1 MQRKIFLLLF
11 LASQAGADG
20 TDVTNNLFSDLGPL
34 LALFGETFAQQFLRE
49 SFTWLDHIIF
59 AMAPLGIITAIIG
72 AIRVGGPPQL
82 KALIGRARE
91 NRASAELDFMSS
103 TSHEVSELWNGHSI
117 VRTMGKGE
125 VKQILFLKGRDPTE
139 KFGLF
144 TLSDPEILK
153 HMTKKVRLGPVS
165 SFELEMTRSML
176 SKAYSDPLIDILKE
190 LWRNKTQELW
200 KRTSVS
206 KSPNNDS
213 HNNMSGGTNSKEGHF
228 KNDGLDRAPNIS
240 LNIHPKQN
248 RRELFV
254 AAVLGIILQAG
265 VIIFS
270 AFVAYDNRFGAAVGG
285 RPSAYAFPTLASGTA
300 VLVIGMGICASV
312 IGESTHES
320 VWELAD
326 GNVTTQRVEG
336 NHQPKFKDSSEDVET
351 GGANDSHNYHKH
363 LWRRVFGVFFKI
375 PMKDGERKTRS
386 SFEGHKP
393 NAKKGD
399 SESRKFLVFWLQ
411 QRFVV
416 SDQTFDS
423 YMLMARMEKELI
435 MTSCRG
441 DKQSLG
447 AESSHPIIEDSSNKT
462 GASQTSSLQIQPP
475 NTVSNRS
482 ARSSHSCS
490 MTSKTQNPPLPS
502 KQIPPYESTSK
513 WINTLCIIGT
523 STGIIGFILQ
533 FEGFRGISW
542 VCSIAQ
548 LVAISIMTV
557 VRAII
562 RRGMLDKPIAQ
573 KIPEKFEIDWLA
585 LRIGN
590 DDKYLSDLSK
600 STARHT
606 DMPPCHSSWK
616 ICSQINPTV
625 QVTSGFM
632 PITNESIVQEI
643 VTVRKRIDELTAE
656 RVLGPSELPTPRITN
671 VCAGSR
677 EIPVQVEP
685 NTSDSTIPESYDP
698 IQGSG
703 AAPEALIRECLQILT
718 TWEKPTASWDPAK
731 NEPMMQKCVRIRKRL
746 QELTDWWETNEKC
759 FKGQK
764 VLNVRNR
771 LRQLTGW
778 SDPVI
783 KANAASVASAIEKTM
798 SSFKEWPGSTFHW
811 LIDVKIGKGEYTAT
825 QKIQLHATKT
835 EKGNLK
841 GNLWSVSA
849 EDIESILS
857 LWMYHLS
864 DDHQSGNRAQ
874 NSTENIARDIHS
886 FQRVIGPL
894 RSTLKRD
901 VAWWAGIESAEA
913 LGEFSWDGK
922 NDTQCL
928 SMGFDLPAE
937 VDHNKIAKGAYSP
950 KFSYYAMIASVS
962 KEKFLA
968 QHIFSTFLWAIVNFL
983 PLSERGNKHPT
994 EVVLPG
1000 NDELRLNEEHP
1011 NWNSL
1016 RLTNKKIKQMTKAVE
1031 SSGLG
1036 TLEDA
1041 NLLIIPPLSYSDK
1054 LPNED
1059 IVDVVRKNA
1068 KDNELGYR
1076 DSACNL
1082 YRKLLILCDDLPPE
1096 GNFVYK
1102 VVSTTVDFLVTATSA
1117 SETKKYMETSD
1128 VKLEKSKRKLVA
1140 VLRSNHKTCLYMLQS
1155 LYAKQG
1161 RLKNFGKAGLLD
1173 DKTKDKV
1180 KISARN
1186 GQTILHKEVI
1196 EDNKFSLNG
1205 GHMSQFVGAADI
1217 LGWTPLHYAVI
1228 YSLEAVQKLVEKG
1241 EDLVNRCDL
1250 AGRTPLHYAVMKQK
1264 VDSKQVNAEEI
1275 IKKLLFANAIPS
1287 QGRDGLVPLHWA
1299 VKTGNIGA
1307 TKQLLES
1314 QLHVKTLNFKDY
1326 SDMTPFHFAALGGNP
1341 EIVEILLKKIVN
1353 AQDLNAQN
1361 RLGRTALHVAVKG
1374 INTDGS
1380 SNRAKIIEMLI
1391 DKEASVEIKDKD
1403 DKKALDVAV
1412 EMEQKMKSP
1421 PLPRPDLDGEPS
1433 HHVDDSGGTLESEH
1447 RDNPDNSNSKVGVD
1461 EKAKK
1466 SKNAGKAEIPSK
1478 EEQLASVIKSLLKQE
1493 NLTVN
1498 GGKLLLWAVKNNF
1511 KTPFEFLIDSKE
1523 IAVDISQLKTDNG
1536 RSILHL
1542 AVHAKS
1548 DTMIESILERWRP
1561 SNSSSPSKPSSYI
1574 DLADDYGLTALM
1586 LAVSQGYEPGV
1597 KKLLAAGVDKDLRDM
1612 NGRTALSWGAERG
1625 QLDILNQFI
1634 KSGVTL
1640 KNEPVTKDSPM
1651 FIAVENGK
1659 HEAIELFLANGADSN
1674 EVDPDGDN
1682 VLSYAVTCGYTEC
1695 VKVLIDHG
1703 ADLEKRNSTYEQ
1715 TALSV
1720 AAWKGNLE
1728 MVKLLLT
1735 FGARLEAQDT
1745 DGWTPLIWALNFEHP
1760 KVVMFL
1766 LGEEVKSALNKDQYM
1781 EQLHPAMS
1789 LAYNT
1794 GDGDL
1799 MNLLLDLGVDPN
1811 VQEAVSGSTALIEA
1825 SRRGFL
1831 RNVELLLRNGVD
1843 INAMDDTGETPISL
1857 AIRYEFNEITKCL
1870 LGPEANIEMT
1880 NGAKETPL
1888 LSAARYDNEIIT
1900 GLLLDRGA
1908 NTNIASNTGETPLLW
1923 ATRNGNEIIT
1933 KLLLEKEA
1941 LVNTANNSN
1950 ETPLSLAVLNRNL
1963 DSIKLLLSKGA
1974 DIEQEWGS
1982 YERNCLLQAI
1992 YAEDEELVLLLLES
2006 GAKPKREQKHTRNA
2020 LQEAIW
2026 WRAENIVD
2034 HLLSFGASAESKD
2047 MQGRTAIQFAA
2058 QIGAYS
2064 ILRKLFRESSEGL
2077 NLLGPT
2083 FHDLQDRDLI
2093 HHTFVSGSMDMISY
2107 LIVRF
2112 SPNEH
2117 DYHRKDINGWTPL
2130 HWAAQA
2136 GDLEV
2141 VKMLLG
2147 LDFHPDVKE
2156 LESIKNWT
2164 PRQIAS
2170 YNKHNEIVEFLK
2182 PFSSSDEVLPSAGMS
2197 HGSLVCDGCN
2207 CKMRGFR
2214 FHCQNCEDFDFCEK
2228 CKVTSDATHPNH
2240 EFDEIGPKRETEP
2253 EQEVSR
2259 QQEIGLEQD
2268 DSSSENQSA
2277 YEDSVKDDV
2286 AT

>member
-11 LASQAGADG
+11 LASRAGADG

-103 TSHEVSELWNGHSI
+103 TSHEVSELWNGHTV

-125 VKQILFLKGRDPTE
+125 VKQILFLKGRGPTE

-144 TLSDPEILK
+144 TLSDPEILR
-153 HMTKKVRLGPVS
+153 HMTR
-165 SFELEMTRSML
+165 
-176 SKAYSDPLIDILKE
+176 KAYSDPLIDILKE
-190 LWRNKTQELW
+190 LWRKTTKELWKRTSALIDILKELRRKKTQTPW

-228 KNDGLDRAPNIS
+228 ENDGSDRAPNIS

-248 RRELFV
+248 RGELFV

-312 IGESTHES
+312 IGESTDDN
-320 VWELAD
+320 A
-326 GNVTTQRVEG
+326 TTQQVEG
-336 NHQPKFKDSSEDVET
+336 NRQSIFQESSEDVET
-351 GGANDSHNYHKH
+351 GGANNSHNYHKH
-363 LWRRVFGVFFKI
+363 LWRRVLGGFFKI
-375 PMKDGERKTRS
+375 LMKDGERNTKS
-386 SFEGHKP
+386 SFEAHKP

-399 SESRKFLVFWLQ
+399 SQSRKFLVFWLQ

-435 MTSCRG
+435 MTSCRS

-462 GASQTSSLQIQPP
+462 GASQTPSLQIQPS

-482 ARSSHSCS
+482 ARSSHSRSRS
-490 MTSKTQNPPLPS
+490 MMSKTQTPPIPS

-562 RRGMLDKPIAQ
+562 RRGMLDRPIDQ
-573 KIPEKFEIDWLA
+573 KIPEKYEIDWLA

-590 DDKYLSDLSK
+590 DDNYLSDLSRSK
-600 STARHT
+600 VH
-606 DMPPCHSSWK
+606 PPNISPYHPSWK
-616 ICSQINPTV
+616 VCSRINPTV
-625 QVTSGFM
+625 EVAFELV

-643 VTVRKRIDELTAE
+643 VKIQKQIRELTVGPE
-656 RVLGPSELPTPRITN
+656 TRPSELPTLQLNNI
-671 VCAGSR
+671 CAGSR

-685 NTSDSTIPESYDP
+685 NTSDSTIPTSHEY
-698 IQGSG
+698 IQGSR
-703 AAPEALIRECLQILT
+703 AATEALIKECFRMLT
-718 TWEKPTASWDPAK
+718 TWEELTASWDAAK
-731 NEPMMQKCVRIRKRL
+731 NKPMMQKSVRIRKRL
-746 QELTDWWETNEKC
+746 QELTDWWESNENDLRA
-759 FKGQK
+759 QK

-771 LRQLTGW
+771 LRELTGW

-783 KANAASVASAIEKTM
+783 KSNAASAALAIQTIM
-798 SSFKEWPGSTFHW
+798 SLFKGWQGSTLHW
-811 LIDVKIGKGEYTAT
+811 LIDVNIAKGEDT
-825 QKIQLHATKT
+825 QKIKLHATRKK
-835 EKGNLK
+835 EKENE
-841 GNLWSVSA
+841 NEWSVSA
-849 EDIESILS
+849 EDIESVLS

-864 DDHQSGNRAQ
+864 NDHQSGNRAQ

-894 RSTLKRD
+894 GSTLKRD
-901 VAWWAGIESAEA
+901 MAWWAGIESAEA
-913 LGEFSWDGK
+913 LGKFSWGGV

-928 SMGFDLPAE
+928 SMGFCLP
-937 VDHNKIAKGAYSP
+937 AYSP
-950 KFSYYAMIASVS
+950 KSSYYAMFTSVT

-968 QHIFSTFLWAIVNFL
+968 QHIFSTFLWAIANFL
-983 PLSERGNKHPT
+983 PLSEGGNAHKT

-1000 NDELRLNEEHP
+1000 DDELRLYEKYP

-1031 SSGLG
+1031 TSGLG

-1041 NLLIIPPLSYSDK
+1041 NSLIIPPLSYFEK
-1054 LPNED
+1054 LPNESM
-1059 IVDVVRKNA
+1059 VDVVRKIA
-1068 KDNELGYR
+1068 KDNEQGDR
-1076 DSACNL
+1076 EFACNI
-1082 YRKLLILCDDLPPE
+1082 YGKLLKMYDDLPQE

-1102 VVSTTVDFLVTATSA
+1102 VVSTAVDFLVTVTSA

-1128 VKLEKSKRKLVA
+1128 GRLEKSKRTLIAILKPK
-1140 VLRSNHKTCLYMLQS
+1140 HKTCLDMLQS
-1155 LYAKQG
+1155 LYTKQG
-1161 RLKNFGKAGLLD
+1161 RLKNFGKAGLLENFGKAGLLD
-1173 DKTKDKV
+1173 DKTKDNV
-1180 KISARN
+1180 KGSARN
-1186 GQTILHKEVI
+1186 GQTILHREVI
-1196 EDNKFSLNG
+1196 DKKKLFLDK
-1205 GHMSQFVGAADI
+1205 HMEQFLDTADI

-1228 YSLEAVQKLVEKG
+1228 YSLEATQKLVEKRK
-1241 EDLVNRCDL
+1241 ELVNKCDL
-1250 AGRTPLHYAVMKQK
+1250 AGRTPLHYAAMKQR
-1264 VDSKQVNAEEI
+1264 DNSKQDLAEEDI
-1275 IKKLLFANAIPS
+1275 IQKLLDANARPL
-1287 QGRDGLVPLHWA
+1287 QGRDGLFPLHWA
-1299 VKTGNIGA
+1299 VKTGNIEA
-1307 TKQLLES
+1307 TKSLLES
-1314 QLHVKTLNFKDY
+1314 KLHKKTLNFKDY
-1326 SDMTPFHFAALGGNP
+1326 SDMTPLHFAALGGNP
-1341 EIVEILLKKIVN
+1341 EIVEMLLKKVVN

-1361 RLGRTALHVAVKG
+1361 VLGRTALHVAVKG

-1391 DKEASVEIKDKD
+1391 DKEAIVAIKDKD
-1403 DKKALDVAV
+1403 DKKALDLAV

-1421 PLPRPDLDGEPS
+1421 PLPRPDLSEEPS
-1433 HHVDDSGGTLESEH
+1433 HLVDISGGTLESENP
-1447 RDNPDNSNSKVGVD
+1447 DNPDNSNSKVGVD
-1461 EKAKK
+1461 EKTKK
-1466 SKNAGKAEIPSK
+1466 SKKAGKAEIPSK
-1478 EEQLASVIKSLLKQE
+1478 EGQLASVIKSLLKQE
-1493 NLTVN
+1493 DLTVN
-1498 GGKLLLWAVKNNF
+1498 GGKLLLWAVDNNF
-1511 KTPFEFLIDSKE
+1511 KTPFEFLIDWKE
-1523 IAVDISQLKTDNG
+1523 IAVDMSQLYTKNG

-1542 AVHAKS
+1542 AVDAES
-1548 DTMIESILERWRP
+1548 DMMVASILKRWKP
-1561 SNSSSPSKPSSYI
+1561 SNSSSPLKSSSYI
-1574 DLADDYGLTALM
+1574 DLADDHGLTALM
-1586 LAVSQGYEPGV
+1586 LAVSRGYEPGV
-1597 KKLLAAGVDKDLRDM
+1597 KMLLAAGVEKDLRDK

-1625 QLDILNQFI
+1625 KLDILTQLIN
-1634 KSGVTL
+1634 SGVTL

-1651 FIAVENGK
+1651 FVAVENGK

-1674 EVDPDGDN
+1674 EVDPDGDS

-1703 ADLEKRNSTYEQ
+1703 ADLEKRNSTYEE

-1720 AAWKGNLE
+1720 AAWKGNLDI
-1728 MVKLLLT
+1728 VKLLLT

-1745 DGWTPLIWALNFEHP
+1745 DGWTPLIWALNFKHP

-1766 LGEEVKSALNKDQYM
+1766 LGEEVKSASNKDQYM
-1781 EQLHPAMS
+1781 EQLNPAMS

-1831 RNVELLLRNGVD
+1831 RTVKLLLRNGVD
-1843 INAMDDTGETPISL
+1843 INAMDNTGETPISL

-1870 LGPEANIEMT
+1870 LDAEANIEMT

-1888 LSAARYDNEIIT
+1888 LSAVRYDNEIIT

-1950 ETPLSLAVLNRNL
+1950 ETPLSLAVLNRNM

-1974 DIEQEWGS
+1974 DIEQEWGN
-1982 YERNCLLQAI
+1982 YQRTCLLQAI
-1992 YAEDEELVLLLLES
+1992 YAEDEKLVLLLLES
-2006 GAKPKREQKHTRNA
+2006 GAKPERGQKHTRNA
-2020 LQEAIW
+2020 LQEAIR

-2034 HLLSFGASAESKD
+2034 RLLSFGAGAESKD
-2047 MQGRTAIQFAA
+2047 MQGRTAFQFAA
-2058 QIGAYS
+2058 QIGTVS
-2064 ILRKLFRESSEGL
+2064 ILKKLFRESSEGL
-2077 NLLGPT
+2077 NLLGST
-2083 FHDLQDRDLI
+2083 FRDLQDRDLM
-2093 HHTFVSGSMDMISY
+2093 HHASVSGSMDMIFY
-2107 LIVRF
+2107 LIDRF
-2112 SPNEH
+2112 PPNKH
-2117 DYHRKDINGWTPL
+2117 DYHRKDVDGWTPL

-2136 GDLEV
+2136 GNLEV
-2141 VKMLLG
+2141 VQMLLEV
-2147 LDFHPDVKE
+2147 DAHSDAKV
-2156 LESIKNWT
+2156 LESTKKWT

-2170 YNKHNEIVEFLK
+2170 YNGHSKIVKFLK
-2182 PFSSSDEVLPSAGMS
+2182 SSSIPDEVLPSAGMS
-2197 HGSLVCDGCN
+2197 HGALCDGCN
-2207 CKMRGFR
+2207 CKIGGIR
-2214 FHCQNCEDFDFCEK
+2214 FHCQNCADFDFCEK

-2240 EFDEIGPKRETEP
+2240 KFDEIGPKRETEP

-2268 DSSSENQSA
+2268 DSSSENQSV